1 MKPVPLPLAAPDT
14 DREDLAVRVA
24 DALADALMHG
34 PRAAVATA
42 RGFSDR
48 DLRLGLD
55 FIASV
60 LEVASSSAR
69 AITTVLR
76 ERCAAS
82 GRPTLH

>member
-1 MKPVPLPLAAPDT
+1 MKPVSLPLAASEGDHE
-14 DREDLAVRVA
+14 DRAVRVA

-42 RGFSDR
+42 RGFSDP

-76 ERCAAS
+76 ERNAGS
-82 GRPTLH
+82 SRPSLH

>member
-1 MKPVPLPLAAPDT
+1 MKPVSLPLAAPEAEH
-14 DREDLAVRVA
+14 EDHAVRVA

-42 RGFSDR
+42 RGFPDHE
-48 DLRLGLD
+48 LRLGLD

-76 ERCAAS
+76 ERSATS
-82 GRPTLH
+82 SRPTLH

>member
-1 MKPVPLPLAAPDT
+1 MKPVSLPLTSPESEH
-14 DREDLAVRVA
+14 EDVAVRVA

-42 RGFSDR
+42 RGFSDH

-76 ERCAAS
+76 ER
-82 GRPTLH
+82 GGGGTRPTLH

>member
-1 MKPVPLPLAAPDT
+1 MKPLSLPLSAPAADQ
-14 DREDLAVRVA
+14 EDLAVRVA

-42 RGFSDR
+42 RGFSDH

-60 LEVASSSAR
+60 LEVASSSTR

-76 ERCAAS
+76 ERGPGTA
-82 GRPTLH
+82 RPTLH

>member
-1 MKPVPLPLAAPDT
+1 MKPVSLPLATPDGEH
-14 DREDLAVRVA
+14 EDVAVRVA

-42 RGFSDR
+42 RGFSDH

-55 FIASV
+55 FVASV

-76 ERCAAS
+76 ER
-82 GRPTLH
+82 GPGTTRPLLH

>member
-1 MKPVPLPLAAPDT
+1 VKPVSLPLATQDPDHE
-14 DREDLAVRVA
+14 DRAVRVA

-76 ERCAAS
+76 ERTAGSA
-82 GRPTLH
+82 RPPLH